1 MSSKAEAFARLAKS
15 KFRSRFR
22 LDDADCAY
30 IARVGMETV
39 RRHAEDFVRTK
50 LAPAEP
56 GKDGRQTPMR
66 GHPVF
71 KAMHGS
77 AMCCRG
83 CMEKWW
89 KVPRHR
95 PLSPDQQRKAVD
107 FLMEWIARRN
117 MNIGGI
123 SEGNIGGTDP
133 SGGVARQTQCGKNGT
148 GVCVNSGSLKAETG
162 SAS

>member
-1 MSSKAEAFARLAKS
+1 MSSKAEAFERLGKS
-15 KFRSRFR
+15 KFRSRFG
-22 LDDADCAY
+22 LTAADRAY
-30 IARVGMETV
+30 IDRVGIGTV

-56 GKDGRQTPMR
+56 EKDGRQTPMR

-95 PLSPDQQRKAVD
+95 PLSSVQQRKAVD
-107 FLMEWIARRN
+107 FLMEWIRVH
-117 MNIGGI
+117 G
-123 SEGNIGGTDP
+123 
-133 SGGVARQTQCGKNGT
+133 CGKM
-148 GVCVNSGSLKAETG
+148 V
-162 SAS
+162 